1 MNNICI
7 AVFNSSSNSIHM
19 FKVLKDKRLNVELVS
34 TPCTIASSCSRAIKF
49 SINDLERVIEAI
61 KEYKINIKGIYEKV
75 YSNNTFFYKKVY

>member
-19 FKVLKDKRLNVELVS
+19 FKILKDQRLKVELMS

-49 SINDLERVIEAI
+49 SLNDLERVIKVIE
-61 KEYKINIKGIYEKV
+61 EYKINIKGIYERV
-75 YSNNTFFYKKVY
+75 YSGNRFFYKKVY